1 MGFSDSGQL
10 TLHTQRQLFVV
21 KGLVAL
27 DFLAISLVLP
37 LMSSYF
43 REAGVTP
50 SQAAWISSTFQLSQI
65 VGGVLM
71 GSMGDGGGGASKKNV
86 LLLSFAG
93 SAVSYLI
100 VGLSETLPL
109 LFASRVVVGLVK
121 QTMTTSTAIISEAC
135 KHSSEERAKHLG
147 HLSGSA
153 SVAFVVGPAVG
164 AMLYKRAPAL
174 PAVTAAAIFG
184 VNIFLCLFFLDTVAT
199 TLPPTPTTAPALARQ
214 QQQGGLASAT
224 GHLSL
229 LVGRVRSLCTRPSTL
244 AIVVVRLFLS
254 FVDSALSPRQLLSYY
269 EDKFSIKTHVLGW
282 QSSLSS
288 AASIAVDLLL
298 LQPLLQGLSS
308 SRLGNSHTL
317 CALLSAL
324 AAAAIAEASTSSFSL
339 FLATSYLPSLVI
351 SMVLSAKIKS
361 LLIDSLPVSSVGTS
375 LGVLGL
381 LSSGVG
387 VVSPLYGSMLLSSPS
402 TLGAGAWA
410 GLGLGLG
417 LGGLTKSNARG
428 LLQAAHLLLLGLGVL
443 LCAPSLDSI
452 KAASSSSSGHEDSRA
467 PPASDSSS
475 SSSSSSSAGAGAGG
489 GAESVVVKTKGLGL
503 SRVPHT
509 QSQQLISSPLS
520 DVSIDTPQLLAQLE
534 QERSKKDK

>member
-1 MGFSDSGQL
+1 
-10 TLHTQRQLFVV
+10 
-21 KGLVAL
+21 
-27 DFLAISLVLP
+27 
-37 LMSSYF
+37 
-43 REAGVTP
+43 
-50 SQAAWISSTFQLSQI
+50 
-65 VGGVLM
+65 
-71 GSMGDGGGGASKKNV
+71 
-86 LLLSFAG
+86 
-93 SAVSYLI
+93 
-100 VGLSETLPL
+100 
-109 LFASRVVVGLVK
+109 VVVGLVK

-184 VNIFLCLFFLDTVAT
+184 VNIFLCLFFLDTVAIA
-199 TLPPTPTTAPALARQ
+199 LPPTPATAPALARQ
-214 QQQGGLASAT
+214 QQQGGWLASAT

-351 SMVLSAKIKS
+351 SMVLSAKIKN
-361 LLIDSLPVSSVGTS
+361 LLIDSLPVSSLGTS

-410 GLGLGLG
+410 GLG
-417 LGGLTKSNARG
+417 GLTKSNARG

-452 KAASSSSSGHEDSRA
+452 KTASSSSSGHEDSKA
-467 PPASDSSS
+467 PPASDASS
-475 SSSSSSSAGAGAGG
+475 SSSSSSSAGAGAGA

-503 SRVPHT
+503 SRVPPT

-520 DVSIDTPQLLAQLE
+520 DGSVDTPQLLAQLE